1 MQCITAHA
9 TRQDSTALTKPALS
23 YLLRA
28 FLKSYWSFMCVVIY
42 DKTVTVSLIVFICR
56 EIQLPII
63 PSTYL
68 QPYQPE
74 NVKYQQWSDQSQ
86 IHVMRPYRNSLEET
100 FQRCKSNIML
110 KSHHSL
116 TCHTGE
122 PLCVRQMK
130 MCLMDSSTQHVCPDC
145 NCTCLSFLSAQ
156 PGRASGIAKWQ
167 NLAHRLHMPCSI
179 NVPLS

>member
-1 MQCITAHA
+1 MIQVVMQCITAHA

-68 QPYQPE
+68 QPYYPA
-74 NVKYQQWSDQSQ
+74 NVKYQQWSDQS
-86 IHVMRPYRNSLEET
+86 
-100 FQRCKSNIML
+100 
-110 KSHHSL
+110 
-116 TCHTGE
+116 
-122 PLCVRQMK
+122 
-130 MCLMDSSTQHVCPDC
+130 
-145 NCTCLSFLSAQ
+145 
-156 PGRASGIAKWQ
+156 
-167 NLAHRLHMPCSI
+167 
-179 NVPLS
+179 